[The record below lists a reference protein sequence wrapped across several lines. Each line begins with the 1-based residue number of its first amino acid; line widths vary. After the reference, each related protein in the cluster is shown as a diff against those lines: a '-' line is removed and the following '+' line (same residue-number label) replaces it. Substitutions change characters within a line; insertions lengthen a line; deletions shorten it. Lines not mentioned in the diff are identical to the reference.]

1 MAMDAKE
8 PLIKIL
14 KALLELKEPIARQPF
29 LDFLTG
35 RETTE
40 SEGGQWDDM
49 ETYGI
54 ADAHDDEYLSSLID
68 AAFSAGYIKSK
79 PAKSDSFIITPSGK
93 KYLKKPVPFE
103 LKDDEEIDGEL
114 TSGDEGLDDILQSDF
129 PIAAYSESKASPKTK
144 LQIKLIHAID
154 RKIALDDFAES
165 ENLSL
170 DDVLDEVEKLIHQGK
185 WLDITYFTDEVLGP
199 SCMDELLTYFREA
212 KTDNMD
218 AALREYG
225 DVYNPEEIRL
235 ARIVFRSH

>member
-1 MAMDAKE
+1 MDAKDT
-8 PLIKIL
+8 LIKIL
-14 KALLELKEPIARQPF
+14 KALLELEEPIVRQPF

-35 RETTE
+35 RETND
-40 SEGGQWDDM
+40 SKGKHWDDM

-54 ADAHDDEYLSSLID
+54 ADGHDDEYLSSLID

-79 PAKSDSFIITPSGK
+79 PAKSDYFVITPAGK
-93 KYLKKPVPFE
+93 KFLKKPTTFE
-103 LKDDEEIDGEL
+103 IKDDEEIAREL
-114 TSGDEGLDDILQSDF
+114 TSNDEGLDDILQTVIPVAA
-129 PIAAYSESKASPKTK
+129 PIESTASPKTK
-144 LQIKLIHAID
+144 LQIKLIHAVD

-170 DDVLDEVEKLIHQGK
+170 DDVLDEVEKLIHHGK
-185 WLDITYFTDEVLGP
+185 HLDITYFTDEVLGP

-212 KTDNMD
+212 KTDSMD
-218 AALREYG
+218 AAIREYG